1 MPRILSNPGHC
12 PFITFLIASCKSGVS
27 VFAGPGC
34 TLPHC
39 RLILLH
45 CPPTARSPGMNTT
58 VFTYML
64 QFASENSLASQPSL
78 SLATKLP
85 HPATPGML
93 KHCGDVS
100 LPLDDGNS
108 MLTMAFPRHFLGPRS
123 LSNIVTRMWRS
134 AETELASDWPLMVTW
149 SVSSAM
155 RAPPRTC
162 RRQFAGAD
170 IEIKRIKSRLRVH
183 RLYPI
188 SRRCGA
194 YNSHRL
200 LAN

>member
-1 MPRILSNPGHC
+1 MPRISSDPGHG
-12 PFITFLIASCKSGVS
+12 PFITFLIASCRSGVPP
-27 VFAGPGC
+27 FAGSGGA
-34 TLPHC
+34 LPHC

-45 CPPTARSPGMNTT
+45 WPPTARLSGMNTT

-85 HPATPGML
+85 HPPTPGIL

-108 MLTMAFPRHFLGPRS
+108 MLTMAFPRHLLGPRS
-123 LSNIVTRMWRS
+123 LSNIVTWIWRS
-134 AETELASDWPLMVTW
+134 AETESASDWPLMVTW
-149 SVSSAM
+149 PVSSSM

-162 RRQFAGAD
+162 RRQFALAD
-170 IEIKRIKSRLRVH
+170 IEIRRIKSRLRVH

-194 YNSHRL
+194 YNGHRL